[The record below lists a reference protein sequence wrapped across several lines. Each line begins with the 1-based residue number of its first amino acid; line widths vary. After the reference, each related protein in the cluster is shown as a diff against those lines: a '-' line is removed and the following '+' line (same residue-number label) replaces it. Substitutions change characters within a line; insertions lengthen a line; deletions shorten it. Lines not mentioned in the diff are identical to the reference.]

1 MEVKADNK
9 CFVCGKDNE
18 YGLHLE
24 IHRDAALRSA
34 EAEIAVPEK
43 FCGWEGII
51 HGGIISTLLDE
62 IMAYAAFTHDQK
74 GVTGEISVRFRR
86 PVPSDRTV
94 KVRGAV
100 ESEKGRILYTAGEIT
115 LDGEVLAE
123 ATAKMVRIG

>member
-1 MEVKADNK
+1 MI
-9 CFVCGKDNE
+9 
-18 YGLHLE
+18 L
-24 IHRDAALRSA
+24 
-34 EAEIAVPEK
+34 
-43 FCGWEGII
+43 
-51 HGGIISTLLDE
+51 
-62 IMAYAAFTHDQK
+62 
-74 GVTGEISVRFRR
+74 SVRFRR